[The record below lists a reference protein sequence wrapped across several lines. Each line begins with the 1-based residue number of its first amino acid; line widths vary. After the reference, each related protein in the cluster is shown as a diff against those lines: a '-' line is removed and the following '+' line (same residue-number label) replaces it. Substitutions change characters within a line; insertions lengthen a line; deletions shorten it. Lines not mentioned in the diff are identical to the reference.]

1 MAPTSLRIPVGPFTF
16 DAVAEGPDDGAPVLL
31 LHGFPQSAACWRRV
45 QPGLADAGLRS
56 VAPDLRGYS
65 PDARPT
71 DPEDY
76 AMATL
81 VGDVLGIADQLGWD
95 TFHLVGHDWGGALAW
110 HTAGRHGDRVRTLT
124 VVSTPHPAAFL
135 AAKHGGPSAEGDDQ
149 AEKSKYMD
157 DFRSPG
163 FEDVLLADDRALLQL
178 MVLGAGMDE
187 ESAAESLARFPGRDE
202 VVGALNWYRG
212 AEPADA
218 AGMGPITV
226 PTVYLWSTNDIA
238 LGRTAAEATEG
249 CVDGPY
255 EFVVLDGVTHWIPEE
270 APEAVVE
277 QVVAQAA
284 GAGDGRGTR

>member
-1 MAPTSLRIPVGPFTF
+1 MSASTTRIPLGPFTF
-16 DAVAEGPDDGAPVLL
+16 DAVVDGPPDGDPVLL

-45 QPGLADAGLRS
+45 QPELAAAGYRV

-65 PDARPT
+65 PDARP
-71 DPEDY
+71 PEAEAY
-76 AMATL
+76 RMEEL
-81 VGDVLGIADQLGWD
+81 VGDVLGFADHLGWS

-110 HTAGRHGDRVRTLT
+110 QVAGRHGDRLRTLA

-135 AAKHGGPSAEGDDQ
+135 QAKQGGASADGDDQ
-149 AEKSKYMD
+149 ATKSKYMD

-163 FEDVLLADDRALLQL
+163 FEDLLMADDRALLRL

-187 ESAAESLARFPGRDE
+187 ESAEASLARFTTKAE

-218 AGMGPITV
+218 SGMGPVTV
-226 PTVYLWSTNDIA
+226 PTLYLWSTNDIA

-255 EFVVLDGVTHWIPEE
+255 RFVVLDGVSHWVPEE
-270 APEAVVE
+270 APDAVVRE
-277 QVVAQAA
+277 LLPHLA
-284 GAGDGRGTR
+284 GTG